1 MCSALLV
8 RKLSKQLE
16 VQALVRIH
24 DGNLFYSWLIYVG
37 NVRREGK
44 KHKNDKKEAH
54 SIIQVV
60 IAFSDVVAP
69 KRAVCLKRSVRFT
82 SS

>member
-1 MCSALLV
+1 MVLKNLNNYIHKGTSLCSALLV

-44 KHKNDKKEAH
+44 KHKNDKKE
-54 SIIQVV
+54 S
-60 IAFSDVVAP
+60 
-69 KRAVCLKRSVRFT
+69 T
-82 SS
+82 

>member
-16 VQALVRIH
+16 VQALVRID

-44 KHKNDKKEAH
+44 KNKNDKKE
-54 SIIQVV
+54 S
-60 IAFSDVVAP
+60 
-69 KRAVCLKRSVRFT
+69 T
-82 SS
+82 